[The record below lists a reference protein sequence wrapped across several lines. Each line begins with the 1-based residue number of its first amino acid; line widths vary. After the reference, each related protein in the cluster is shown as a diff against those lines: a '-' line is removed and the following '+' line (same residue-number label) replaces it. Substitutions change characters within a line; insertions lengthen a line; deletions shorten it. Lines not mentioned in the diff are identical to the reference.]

1 MCEIKYMLKPEWV
14 SWDSVQECQ
23 KKAHEATNNNKG
35 VHMFVQDMSGEA
47 LRQYMEKDGQC
58 FVALKG
64 DKVVGMCGVK
74 IIKGNKW
81 WSQGKKVAY
90 NTIDAILPEY
100 QGTEVFSELYDLRM
114 AYIVESGVD
123 MIQSNTAEKNTIVRK
138 IAKMKKGKEV
148 QFSATSKNADYYSV
162 IIVKWLNGCPYS
174 DRFIKFMFGLSKVV
188 VKTIWKPGFK
198 LRFWPW

>member
-1 MCEIKYMLKPEWV
+1 MLKPEWV

-58 FVALKG
+58 FVALDG

-81 WSQGKKVAY
+81 WSRGKKVAY

-100 QGTEVFSELYDLRM
+100 QGTDVYFGLQELRM
-114 AYIVESGVD
+114 KYTLETGAE
-123 MIQSNTAEKNTIVRK
+123 MIQSNTAERNTTIRK
-138 IAKMKKGKEV
+138 IGKIKKFKEV
-148 QFSATSKNADYYSV
+148 QFSATSRVLNVDYYSV
-162 IIVKWLNGCPYS
+162 IMVKWLNGCPYS
-174 DRFIKFMFGLSKVV
+174 DIFIKFMFVLSKVV
-188 VKTIWKPGFK
+188 VKTIWKPGYK
-198 LRFWPW
+198 LRFWPIKKMV